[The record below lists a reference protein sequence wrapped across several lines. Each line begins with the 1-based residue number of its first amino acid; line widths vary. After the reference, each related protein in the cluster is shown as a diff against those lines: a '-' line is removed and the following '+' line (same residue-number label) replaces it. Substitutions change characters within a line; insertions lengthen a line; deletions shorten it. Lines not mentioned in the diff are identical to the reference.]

1 MQCRAL
7 AQAGV
12 SEAVSAVVSE
22 AVGAMEE
29 ALGGKALIPLPGDGM
44 DPPTVPLM
52 VVLTL

>member
-1 MQCRAL
+1 MAL
-7 AQAGV
+7 AEV

-22 AVGAMEE
+22 AAVVAMEE

-52 VVLTL
+52 EVPTL